1 MTPPSRARLAL
12 SGLNV
17 IYIMYGADDF
27 SLREALAELKRG
39 FGDGDSLALNTTVFD
54 GRHLTPA
61 ELLNACRTPPF
72 LGTHRLVIV
81 EGLLGLF
88 ERKGD
93 AQTSDADDRGEW
105 RSLGGSCRDL
115 PPSTVL
121 MFIEGPISKGNAL
134 RKALGAM
141 AEEREFSPPKGQAL
155 QNWIVSRAEARGG
168 RISSRAASVLAGY
181 AGDDLWMLAGEVE
194 KLCVYAGERR
204 IDVADV
210 EKLTSYA
217 REASVFPM
225 IDAVVEGRFPAAMQ
239 MMHELLAEGMAPQY
253 LLVMLTRQYRLMVQA
268 LELGGQGIPL
278 AQKRERLG
286 VSPKYPVDK
295 LLRQSA
301 RYPMPRL
308 VRAYE
313 KLLAADW
320 GIKTGRWS
328 DEMALDLLVAEL
340 CR

>member
-1 MTPPSRARLAL
+1 MAL
-12 SGLNV
+12 GGLNV
-17 IYIMYGADDF
+17 IYIMYGADGF

-39 FGDGDSLALNTTVFD
+39 FGDGDALALNTTVFD
-54 GRHLTPA
+54 GRHLIPA

-81 EGLLGLF
+81 EGLLGLL
-88 ERKGD
+88 ERKAD
-93 AQTSDADDRGEW
+93 AQPSDPDDRGEW
-105 RSLGGSCRDL
+105 KGLGGSFRDL
-115 PPSTVL
+115 PPSTFLV
-121 MFIEGPISKGNAL
+121 FVDGQIGKGNPL
-134 RKALGAM
+134 RKALSAM
-141 AEEREFSPPKGQAL
+141 AEEREFSVPKGQAL
-155 QNWIVSRAEARGG
+155 QNWIVSRVQARGG
-168 RISSRAASVLAGY
+168 RISPRAAGALAGY

-210 EKLTSYA
+210 EKLSSYA

-239 MMHELLAEGMAPQY
+239 LMHELLAEGMAPQY

-268 LELGGQGIPL
+268 LELGGQAIPL

-286 VSPKYPVDK
+286 VSPRYPVDK

-301 RYPMPRL
+301 RYPMARL
-308 VRAYE
+308 VRAYD
-313 KLLAADW
+313 KLLEADW

>member
-1 MTPPSRARLAL
+1 MTRPSRRRGTCNEAT
-12 SGLNV
+12 V
-17 IYIMYGADDF
+17 IYIMFGADDF
-27 SLREALAELKRG
+27 SLREALTELKAG
-39 FGDGDSLALNTTVFD
+39 FGDGDSLALNTIVFE
-54 GRHLTPA
+54 GRSVGVA

-81 EGLLGLF
+81 EGLLGRF
-88 ERKGD
+88 ERKGGEMR
-93 AQTSDADDRGEW
+93 SDADDVDEW
-105 RSLGGSCRDL
+105 KTLGDSCRDL

-121 MFIEGPISKGNAL
+121 VFVDGHITKGNPL
-134 RKALGAM
+134 RKAMAAM
-141 AEEREFSPPKGQAL
+141 AKEREFVLPRGAAL
-155 QNWIVSRAEARGG
+155 RDWIGSRVKARGG
-168 RISSRAASVLAGY
+168 RISPPAVNLLAEY
-181 AGDDLWMLAGEVE
+181 AGEDLWMLAGEIE

-210 EKLTSYA
+210 QKLTSYA

-225 IDAVVEGRFPAAMQ
+225 IDAVVEGRFPAAMRL
-239 MMHELLAEGMAPQY
+239 MHELLAGGMAPQY
-253 LLVMLTRQYRLMVQA
+253 LLAMLTRQYRLMVQA
-268 LELGGQGIPL
+268 LELGGPGIPT

-286 VSPKYPVDK
+286 LSPRYPVDK
-295 LLRQSA
+295 LLRQST

-308 VRAYE
+308 VRAYD